1 MDCSGSSVGPRSRYN
16 RIMTTSDVTLVSE
29 VPPHPHK
36 AEIESALTAAYAE
49 RSGGPWT
56 ISVSARP
63 GGSVNE
69 WIVRVKGP
77 RSVSIATLYA
87 DKPEI
92 AKDRIRERAASVA

>member
-1 MDCSGSSVGPRSRYN
+1 
-16 RIMTTSDVTLVSE
+16 MTNSDVTLMSE
-29 VPPHPHK
+29 IPATHPHK
-36 AEIESALTAAYAE
+36 AEIESALTSAYSD

-56 ISVSARP
+56 ISVATRP
-63 GGSVNE
+63 GASPNE

-77 RSVSIATLYA
+77 RSVSISTLYA